1 MNFKDIFESNLSKTF
16 NLWLNK
22 TFAHLIDIDKE
33 EEEGL
38 KELKNKMVDDFI
50 KYMEEK
56 RFSKLPKKSL
66 NESVDKPNNKKPKLF
81 KLKVVKQMVDDNVFL
96 KSKYDK
102 LVLPTKDGG
111 PEDRFGYHWGEVV
124 HNILFNKYI
133 KSDPEMLNKY
143 INLKKN
149 IDIEDKKTKLKDNTK
164 IQDKAVDGD
173 TTITENN
180 NEEEIKESMTSGSVF
195 SGADGDDS
203 VSSFPVSPRAF
214 ASDGNEWKFKNG
226 TKATGCKVVD
236 DKTTKKHKIKLK

>member
-1 MNFKDIFESNLSKTF
+1 MNFKDIFESNLGKTF

-22 TFAHLIDIDKE
+22 TFAHLIDIEKE
-33 EEEGL
+33 EEADL
-38 KELKNKMVDDFI
+38 KILKDKMVDDFV
-50 KYMEEK
+50 KYMEDK
-56 RFSKLPKKSL
+56 RFSNIQKKSL
-66 NESVDKPNNKKPKLF
+66 NESIESGNKKKPKLF
-81 KLKVVKQMVDDNVFL
+81 KLKVVKQMVNDNVFL

-133 KSDPEMLNKY
+133 KADPEMLNKY
-143 INLKKN
+143 ILLKN
-149 IDIEDKKTKLKDNTK
+149 TIDIEDKKDKVKNNSD
-164 IQDKAVDGD
+164 IQDKAISGD
-173 TTITENN
+173 TTIA
-180 NEEEIKESMTSGSVF
+180 EEKLKESMTSASVF

-226 TKATGCKVVD
+226 TKASGCKTVD